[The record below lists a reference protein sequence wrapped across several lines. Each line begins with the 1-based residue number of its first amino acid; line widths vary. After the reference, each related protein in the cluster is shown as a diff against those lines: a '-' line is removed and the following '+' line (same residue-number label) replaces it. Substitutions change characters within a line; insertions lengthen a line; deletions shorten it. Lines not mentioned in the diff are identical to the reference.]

1 MAETRWY
8 HLTADE
14 TLRGLDTTPTGLS
27 PAEAAVRLQRFG
39 PNTLREEKGVS
50 PWHILLAQFKNF
62 LILLLIGATG
72 LSLLLGH
79 TLDATVIFS
88 IVIVSALLGF
98 YQEFRA
104 ERAMQALKA
113 MAAPS
118 ASVVRGGEPIE
129 VASAEV
135 VPGDVLLLNAGDRV
149 PADARLLEAAN
160 LRVDEASLTGEST
173 AVEKDV
179 HARLGLEAG
188 VGDRRNMVFAGTV
201 VTYGRGQAV
210 VTATGMQTEFG
221 RIAKMLQ
228 DVVEDPSPLA
238 IKMDYIG
245 KRLGLACLGVSAAV
259 VALGIFRGNPPL
271 EMLIWGV
278 SLAIAAVPEA
288 LAAVVTGA
296 LAIGVQRAARRR
308 AIIRRLPAVETLGCT
323 TVICSDKTGTL
334 TRNEMTVRKVFAGGR
349 LLDVTGVGY
358 DPVGE
363 FRINGGAVAVA
374 ADPAAERLLQ
384 AGALCNDTHFVGE
397 NGSRR
402 VKGDPTEAALLVLA
416 EKAGMQAADLRQV
429 WPRVAEIPFES
440 ERKRMSTVH
449 ADRDG
454 SVVAFVKGA
463 PDVLVDRCVAWE
475 RDGRLE
481 PLTPAI
487 RAQILESN
495 DRMATDAL
503 RVLGIAYRR
512 LDGVPA
518 AMTPETLETDLT
530 FLGLVGMIDPPRDE
544 AREAIRSCREA
555 GIRTVMITG
564 DHKLTATAVARELGL
579 FKRGNGNGAGG
590 NGKGTPLRVLEGR
603 ELDRLS
609 EADLAGM
616 VDEVA
621 VYARVSPEHKMK
633 IVGAWKSQQHVVAM
647 TGDGVNDAPAL
658 KRADI
663 GVAMGI
669 TGTDVTKE
677 ACDMVLADDNFASIV
692 AAVEEGRVIYD
703 NIKKYLTFLLSCNVA
718 EILLLGMAGFIG
730 WPLPLVALQI
740 LWVNLTTD
748 GLPALALGVE
758 PAEPDLMRRA
768 PRKSGDA
775 VFGWSV
781 LTALLSLSLI
791 IVAGLVPIFYTY
803 WQTEGV
809 AKAQTMTFVTLILFE
824 LFFAHTCRSLRFTV
838 LQLGVFG
845 NRWLWLATLGSG
857 AMTLAVIYIPA
868 WAKAFHVIPLTWADW
883 GVALSV
889 SGAGFLLVET
899 GKWVAGRWPGSGRR
913 GQGGQTGEQDR
924 E

>member
-1 MAETRWY
+1 MSESGWHQKTAEEALRD
-8 HLTADE
+8 LGVTAA
-14 TLRGLDTTPTGLS
+14 GLS
-27 PAEAAVRLQRFG
+27 PAEATDRLQRFG
-39 PNTLREEKGVS
+39 PNTLREEKRVS
-50 PWHILLAQFKNF
+50 PWQIFLAQFRNF

-113 MAAPS
+113 MASPT
-118 ASVVRGGEPIE
+118 ASVLRGGEPVE
-129 VASAEV
+129 VASADV
-135 VPGDVLLLNAGDRV
+135 VPGDVLLLRAGDRV
-149 PADARLLEAAN
+149 PADARLLEAVN
-160 LRVDEASLTGEST
+160 LKTDEASLTGEST
-173 AVEKDV
+173 AVEKDAGV
-179 HARLGLEAG
+179 RLGAEAG
-188 VGDRRNMVFAGTV
+188 VGDRRNMVFAGTA

-221 RIAKMLQ
+221 RIARMLQ
-228 DVVEDPSPLA
+228 EVEEEPSPLA
-238 IKMDYIG
+238 VKMDYIG
-245 KRLGLACLGVSAAV
+245 KRLGTACLAVSAAV
-259 VALGIFRGNPPL
+259 VVLGIVRGNPPL
-271 EMLIWGV
+271 DMLIWGV

-334 TRNEMTVRKVFAGGR
+334 TRNEMTVRKVFASGR
-349 LLDVTGVGY
+349 LLEVTGVGY

-363 FRINGGAVAVA
+363 FRANGTAVRLAE
-374 ADPAAERLLQ
+374 DPAVERMLL
-384 AGALCNDTHFVGE
+384 AAALCNDTHFVGD
-397 NGSRR
+397 NGVRR

-416 EKAGMQAADLRQV
+416 EKAGMPATDLQPA

-440 ERKRMSTVH
+440 ERKRMTTVH
-449 ADRDG
+449 TSRDG
-454 SVVAFVKGA
+454 RVLAFVKGA
-463 PDVLVDRCVAWE
+463 PDLLIDRCVAW
-475 RDGRLE
+475 DDAGRVQA
-481 PLTPAI
+481 LTPEV
-487 RAQILESN
+487 RAQILEAN
-495 DRMATDAL
+495 DRMASEAL
-503 RVLGIAYRR
+503 RVLGIAFRR
-512 LDGVPA
+512 LDRVPTA
-518 AMTPETLETDLT
+518 TSPDTLEADLT

-544 AREAIRSCREA
+544 ARQAIRRCREA

-564 DHKLTATAVARELGL
+564 DHKLTAAAVASELEL
-579 FKRGNGNGAGG
+579 LTDGNGARGDG
-590 NGKGTPLRVLEGR
+590 HSAGAPLGVLEGR
-603 ELDRLS
+603 DLDRLS
-609 EADLAGM
+609 EADLAKM
-616 VDEVA
+616 VSGVA

-633 IVGAWKSQQHVVAM
+633 IVAAWKSQEHVVAM

-677 ACDMVLADDNFASIV
+677 ACDMVLADDNFATIA

-703 NIKKYLTFLLSCNVA
+703 NIKKYLTFLLSANVA
-718 EILLLGMAGFIG
+718 EILLLGMAGFVG

-758 PAEPDLMRRA
+758 SPEPDLMQRA
-768 PRKSGDA
+768 PRKAGDA
-775 VFGWSV
+775 VFGRSILTV
-781 LTALLSLSLI
+781 LASLSLI
-791 IVAGLVPIFYTY
+791 ILAGTVPIFYTY
-803 WQTEGV
+803 WQAEGI
-809 AKAQTMTFVTLILFE
+809 AKAQSMTFVTLILFE
-824 LFFAHTCRSLRFTV
+824 LFFAHACRSLRFTV

-845 NRWLWLATLGSG
+845 NRWLWLATLSS
-857 AMTLAVIYIPA
+857 AALMLAVVYIPG
-868 WAKAFHVIPLTWADW
+868 WATAFHVVPLTSADW

-889 SGAGFLLVET
+889 SFAGFLVVET
-899 GKWVAGRWPGSGRR
+899 GKWVVGRWGRAR
-913 GQGGQTGEQDR
+913 P
-924 E
+924 

>member
-1 MAETRWY
+1 MTQSTWHRMTGEDALRELGVTPAG
-8 HLTADE
+8 LT
-14 TLRGLDTTPTGLS
+14 
-27 PAEAAVRLQRFG
+27 PAEAAARLERVG

-50 PWHILLAQFKNF
+50 AWHLLLVQFKNF
-62 LILLLIGATG
+62 LILLLLAATA

-79 TLDATVIFS
+79 TLDATVIFG

-113 MAAPS
+113 MASPT
-118 ASVVRGGEPIE
+118 ASVIRGGEPIE
-129 VASAEV
+129 VASADV
-135 VPGDVLLLNAGDRV
+135 VPGDVLILRAGDRV
-149 PADARLLEAAN
+149 PADARLLEAVN
-160 LRVDEASLTGEST
+160 LKTEEASLTGEST
-173 AVEKDV
+173 AVEKDA
-179 HARLGLEAG
+179 HAVLGADAA
-188 VGDRRNMVFAGTV
+188 VGDRRNMVFAGTA

-228 DVVEDPSPLA
+228 EVEEEPSPLA
-238 IKMDYIG
+238 VKMDYIG
-245 KRLGLACLGVSAAV
+245 KRLGTVCLCVSAAV
-259 VALGIFRGNPPL
+259 VALGILRGNPPL

-334 TRNEMTVRKVFAGGR
+334 TRNEMTARRVFASGQ

-358 DPVGE
+358 DPTGE
-363 FRINGGAVAVA
+363 FRSNGTVVPVT
-374 ADPAAERLLQ
+374 ADPAATRLLH
-384 AGALCNDTHFVGE
+384 AAALCNDTHFVGE
-397 NGSRR
+397 NGARR

-416 EKAGMQAADLRQV
+416 EKAGMPAEELRKS

-440 ERKRMSTVH
+440 ERKRMTTVH
-449 ADRDG
+449 AGEDG

-463 PDVLVDRCVAWE
+463 PDLLVDRCVAWE
-475 RDGRLE
+475 RGGRVE
-481 PLTPAI
+481 PLTPEA
-487 RAQILESN
+487 RAQIIDAN
-495 DRMATDAL
+495 DRMASEAL

-512 LDGVPA
+512 LDGPPA
-518 AMTPETLETDLT
+518 TASPDILETDLV

-544 AREAIRSCREA
+544 AREAIRACREA

-564 DHKLTATAVARELGL
+564 DHKLTAAAVAQELGL
-579 FKRGNGNGAGG
+579 LAPTNGSGPGA
-590 NGKGTPLRVLEGR
+590 PEHPARVLEGHD
-603 ELDRLS
+603 LDRLT
-609 EADLAGM
+609 EADLAKM
-616 VDEVA
+616 VTEVA

-633 IVGAWKSQQHVVAM
+633 IVAAWKSQEHVVAM

-677 ACDMVLADDNFASIV
+677 ACDMVLQDDNFATIA

-703 NIKKYLTFLLSCNVA
+703 NIKKYLTFLLSANVA
-718 EILLLGMAGFIG
+718 EILLLGMAGFVG

-758 PAEPDLMRRA
+758 APEPDLMRRA
-768 PRKSGDA
+768 PRKAGDA
-775 VFGWSV
+775 VFGRSV
-781 LTALLSLSLI
+781 LTVLAALSLVIL
-791 IVAGLVPIFYTY
+791 AGTVPIFYTY
-803 WQTEGV
+803 WQAEGV
-809 AKAQTMTFVTLILFE
+809 DKAQSMTFVTLILFE
-824 LFFAHTCRSLRFTV
+824 LFFAHSCRSLRFTV
-838 LQLGVFG
+838 LQLGLFG
-845 NRWLWLATLGSG
+845 NRWLWLATLSS
-857 AMTLAVIYIPA
+857 AALMLAVVYIPG
-868 WAKAFHVIPLTWADW
+868 WAEAFHVVPLTSADW
-883 GVALSV
+883 AVALSV
-889 SGAGFLLVET
+889 SFAGFLLVET
-899 GKWVAGRWPGSGRR
+899 GKWVVGRWNGARR
-913 GQGGQTGEQDR
+913 SA
-924 E
+924 

>member
-1 MAETRWY
+1 MTERAWYEMTAEEA
-8 HLTADE
+8 LQALE
-14 TLRGLDTTPTGLS
+14 TTPAGLS
-27 PAEAAVRLQRFG
+27 ASEASTRLERFG
-39 PNTLREEKGVS
+39 PNTLREEKRIS
-50 PWHILLAQFKNF
+50 PWQILLAQFKNF
-62 LILLLIGATG
+62 LILLLVAATG

-79 TLDATVIFS
+79 TLDATIIFT
-88 IVIVSALLGF
+88 IVIVSAFLGF

-113 MAAPS
+113 MASPT
-118 ASVVRGGEPIE
+118 ASVVRGGEPAE
-129 VASAEV
+129 VASADV
-135 VPGDVLLLNAGDRV
+135 VPGDVLLLQAGDRV

-160 LRVDEASLTGEST
+160 LRADEASLTGEST
-173 AVEKDV
+173 AVEKSAQ
-179 HARLGLEAG
+179 ARVGADAG
-188 VGDRRNMVFAGTV
+188 VGDRRNMVFAGTAL
-201 VTYGRGQAV
+201 TYGRAQAV

-228 DVVEDPSPLA
+228 EVEEEPSPLA

-245 KRLGLACLGVSAAV
+245 KRLGTACLAVSAAV

-334 TRNEMTVRKVFAGGR
+334 TRNEMTVRKVFASGQ

-358 DPVGE
+358 DPAGE
-363 FRINGGAVAVA
+363 FRANGTVVRLA
-374 ADPAAERLLQ
+374 ADPAAERMLL
-384 AGALCNDTHFVGE
+384 AAALCNDTHFVGD
-397 NGSRR
+397 NGARR
-402 VKGDPTEAALLVLA
+402 VKGDPTEAALLVMA
-416 EKAGMQAADLRQV
+416 EKAGMTAANLRHG

-440 ERKRMSTVH
+440 ERKRMTTVH
-449 ADRDG
+449 TGRDG
-454 SVVAFVKGA
+454 SILAFVKGA
-463 PDVLVDRCVAWE
+463 PDMLVDRCVTWE
-475 RDGRLE
+475 RGGLAE
-481 PLTPAI
+481 PLTPEL
-487 RAQILESN
+487 RREILETN
-495 DRMATDAL
+495 DRMASDAL
-503 RVLGIAYRR
+503 RVLGIAFRR

-518 AMTPETLETDLT
+518 TASPETLESELT

-544 AREAIRSCREA
+544 ARTAIRACREA

-564 DHKLTATAVARELGL
+564 DHKLTAMAVARELEL
-579 FKRGNGNGAGG
+579 STEENGNRDASRGPDA
-590 NGKGTPLRVLEGR
+590 PLRVLEGR
-603 ELDRLS
+603 DLDRLS
-609 EADLAGM
+609 EADLARM
-616 VDEVA
+616 VNHVA

-633 IVGAWKSQQHVVAM
+633 IVGAWKSQKHVVAM

-663 GVAMGI
+663 GIAMGI

-677 ACDMVLADDNFASIV
+677 ACDMVLADDNFATIA

-703 NIKKYLTFLLSCNVA
+703 NIKKYLTFLLSANVA

-758 PAEPDLMRRA
+758 APEPDLMRRA
-768 PRKSGDA
+768 PRKAGDA
-775 VFGWSV
+775 VFDRSV
-781 LTALLSLSLI
+781 LTVLAGLSLTIL
-791 IVAGLVPIFYTY
+791 AGTVPIFYIY
-803 WQTEGV
+803 WQAEGV
-809 AKAQTMTFVTLILFE
+809 AKAQSMTFVTLVLFE
-824 LFFAHTCRSLRFTV
+824 LFFAHACRSLRFTV

-845 NRWLWLATLGSG
+845 NRWLWLATLSS
-857 AMTLAVIYIPA
+857 ALLMLTVVYIPG
-868 WAKAFHVIPLTWADW
+868 WADAFHVVPLTSSDWAI
-883 GVALSV
+883 ALSV
-889 SGAGFLLVET
+889 SFGGFVLVET
-899 GKWVAGRWPGSGRR
+899 GKWLLGRAGRANA
-913 GQGGQTGEQDR
+913 
-924 E
+924 

>member
-1 MAETRWY
+1 MTETAWYEMTAEE
-8 HLTADE
+8 A
-14 TLRGLDTTPTGLS
+14 LRALDSTPAGLS
-27 PAEAAVRLQRFG
+27 PEEAAARLQRFG
-39 PNTLREEKGVS
+39 PNTLREEKRIS
-50 PWHILLAQFKNF
+50 PWQIFLAQFKNF

-79 TLDATVIFS
+79 TLDATIIFS

-113 MAAPS
+113 MTSPT
-118 ASVVRGGEPIE
+118 ASVLRGGELAE
-129 VASAEV
+129 VASADV
-135 VPGDVLLLNAGDRV
+135 VPGDVVLLQAGDRV

-160 LRVDEASLTGEST
+160 LRADEASLTGEST
-173 AVEKDV
+173 AVEKSASAKV
-179 HARLGLEAG
+179 GAEAG
-188 VGDRRNMVFAGTV
+188 VGDRRNMVFAGTAL
-201 VTYGRGQAV
+201 TYGRGNAV
-210 VTATGMQTEFG
+210 VTTTGMQTEFG

-228 DVVEDPSPLA
+228 EVVEEPSPLA

-245 KRLGLACLGVSAAV
+245 KRLGTACLAVSASV

-334 TRNEMTVRKVFAGGR
+334 TRNEMTVRKVLAGGQ

-358 DPVGE
+358 DPAGE
-363 FRINGGAVAVA
+363 FRANGTAVQLA
-374 ADPAAERLLQ
+374 ADPAAKRMLL
-384 AGALCNDTHFVGE
+384 AAALCNDTHFVADSGT
-397 NGSRR
+397 RR
-402 VKGDPTEAALLVLA
+402 VKGDPTEAALLVMA
-416 EKAGMQAADLRQV
+416 EKAGMPAADLRQE

-449 ADRDG
+449 TGRDG
-454 SVVAFVKGA
+454 SVLVFVKGA
-463 PDVLVDRCVAWE
+463 PDLLVDRCVAWE
-475 RDGRLE
+475 RAGRAE
-481 PLTPAI
+481 PLTPEA
-487 RAQILESN
+487 RAAILETN
-495 DRMATDAL
+495 DHMASEAL
-503 RVLGIAYRR
+503 RVLGIAFRR
-512 LDGVPA
+512 LDGVPTA
-518 AMTPETLETDLT
+518 ASPSPDTLEADLT

-544 AREAIRSCREA
+544 ARMAIRACREA

-564 DHKLTATAVARELGL
+564 DHKLTAMAVARELEL
-579 FKRGNGNGAGG
+579 PTEGNGNRDDPRSADA
-590 NGKGTPLRVLEGR
+590 PLRVLEGR
-603 ELDRLS
+603 DLDRLS
-609 EADLAGM
+609 EADLARM
-616 VDEVA
+616 VTKVS

-633 IVGAWKSQQHVVAM
+633 IVGAWKSQDHVVAM

-677 ACDMVLADDNFASIV
+677 ACDMVLADDNFATIA

-703 NIKKYLTFLLSCNVA
+703 NIKKYLTFLLSANVA

-758 PAEPDLMRRA
+758 PPEPDLMRRA
-768 PRKSGDA
+768 PRRAGDA
-775 VFGWSV
+775 VFDRSV
-781 LTALLSLSLI
+781 LGVLAGLSLI
-791 IVAGLVPIFYTY
+791 ILAGTVPIFYVY
-803 WQTEGV
+803 WQAEGIE
-809 AKAQTMTFVTLILFE
+809 KAQGMTFVTLILFE
-824 LFFAHTCRSLRFTV
+824 LFFAHSCRSLRFTV
-838 LQLGVFG
+838 LQLGLFG
-845 NRWLWLATLGSG
+845 NRWLWLATLSS
-857 AMTLAVIYIPA
+857 AALMLAVIYIPG
-868 WAKAFHVIPLTWADW
+868 WAKAFHVVPPTATDW
-883 GVALSV
+883 GLALSI
-889 SGAGFLLVET
+889 SFGGFLLVEA
-899 GKWVAGRWPGSGRR
+899 GKWMFGRR
-913 GQGGQTGEQDR
+913 SR
-924 E
+924 PAM

>member
-1 MAETRWY
+1 
-8 HLTADE
+8 
-14 TLRGLDTTPTGLS
+14 
-27 PAEAAVRLQRFG
+27 
-39 PNTLREEKGVS
+39 
-50 PWHILLAQFKNF
+50 
-62 LILLLIGATG
+62 
-72 LSLLLGH
+72 LLLGH

-113 MAAPS
+113 MASPT
-118 ASVVRGGEPIE
+118 ASVIRGGEPAE

-135 VPGDVLLLNAGDRV
+135 VPGDILLLGAGDRV

-160 LRVDEASLTGEST
+160 LRADEASLTGEST
-173 AVEKDV
+173 AVEKDAR
-179 HARLGLEAG
+179 ARLGAEAG
-188 VGDRRNMVFAGTV
+188 IGDRRNMVFAGTV
-201 VTYGRGQAV
+201 LTYGRGQAV

-221 RIAKMLQ
+221 RIARMLQ
-228 DVVEDPSPLA
+228 EVEEEPSPLA
-238 IKMDYIG
+238 VKMDYIG
-245 KRLGLACLGVSAAV
+245 KRLGMACLAVSAAV

-334 TRNEMTVRKVFAGGR
+334 TRNEMTVRKVYAGGR
-349 LLDVTGVGY
+349 LLEVTGVGY
-358 DPVGE
+358 DPAGE
-363 FRINGGAVAVA
+363 FRADGGAVAVA

-384 AGALCNDTHFVGE
+384 AAALCNDTHFVGE

-416 EKAGMQAADLRQV
+416 EKAGMPAAGLRRA

-449 ADRDG
+449 ASPDG
-454 SVVAFVKGA
+454 SVLAFVKGA
-463 PDVLVDRCVAWE
+463 PDVLVDRCVSWE
-475 RDGRLE
+475 RAGGVE
-481 PLTPAI
+481 PLTLAA
-487 RAQILESN
+487 RKQILEVN
-495 DRMATDAL
+495 DRMASEAL

-512 LDGVPA
+512 LEGVPPTT
-518 AMTPETLETDLT
+518 TPDSLEVDLT

-564 DHKLTATAVARELGL
+564 DHKLTAAAVARELGL
-579 FKRGNGNGAGG
+579 LSDGNGKGNGNGHSGAEA
-590 NGKGTPLRVLEGR
+590 PLKVLEGR

-609 EADLAGM
+609 EAELAKM
-616 VDEVA
+616 VNGVA

-633 IVGAWKSQQHVVAM
+633 IVGAWKSQEHVVAM

-677 ACDMVLADDNFASIV
+677 ACDMVLQDDNFATIA

-703 NIKKYLTFLLSCNVA
+703 NIKKYLTFLLSANVA

-758 PAEPDLMRRA
+758 PREPDLMRRA
-768 PRKSGDA
+768 PRKAGEA
-775 VFGWSV
+775 VFGRSV
-781 LTALLSLSLI
+781 LTVLASLSLI
-791 IVAGLVPIFYTY
+791 IVAGTVPIFYTY
-803 WQTEGV
+803 WQSDGV
-809 AKAQTMTFVTLILFE
+809 VKAQSMTFVTLILFE

-838 LQLGVFG
+838 LQLGLFG
-845 NRWLWLATLGSG
+845 NRWLWLATLSSA
-857 AMTLAVIYIPA
+857 AMMLAVIYIPG
-868 WAKAFHVIPLTWADW
+868 WANAFHVVPLEWVDW

-889 SGAGFLLVET
+889 SFGGFLLVET
-899 GKWVAGRWPGSGRR
+899 GKWVVGRCGRAR
-913 GQGGQTGEQDR
+913 R
-924 E
+924 

>member
-1 MAETRWY
+1 VTEKSWHQM
-8 HLTADE
+8 TADE
-14 TLRGLDTTPTGLS
+14 AMHELGTTPTGLS
-27 PAEAAVRLQRFG
+27 VAEATARLQRFG

-50 PWHILLAQFKNF
+50 PWHILFGQFKNF
-62 LILLLIGATG
+62 LILLLIGATA

-79 TLDATVIFS
+79 TLDAAVIFS

-113 MAAPS
+113 MASPT
-118 ASVVRGGEPIE
+118 ASVLRGGDAVE
-129 VASAEV
+129 VASADV
-135 VPGDVLLLNAGDRV
+135 VPGDVLVLRAGDRV
-149 PADARLLEAAN
+149 PADSRLVEAVN
-160 LRVDEASLTGEST
+160 LRADEASLTGEST
-173 AVEKDV
+173 AVEKDAG
-179 HARLGLEAG
+179 ARLGADAG
-188 VGDRRNMVFAGTV
+188 VGDRRNMVFAGTAL
-201 VTYGRGQAV
+201 TYGRGQAV

-228 DVVEDPSPLA
+228 EVEEEPSPLA
-238 IKMDYIG
+238 VKMDYIG
-245 KRLGLACLGVSAAV
+245 KRLGTACLAVSASV

-334 TRNEMTVRKVFAGGR
+334 TRNEMTVRKVFASGR

-358 DPVGE
+358 DPAGE
-363 FRINGGAVAVA
+363 FRSNGNAVAVA
-374 ADPAAERLLQ
+374 TDPAAERLLQ
-384 AGALCNDTHFVGE
+384 AAALCNDTHFVGE
-397 NGSRR
+397 DGARR

-416 EKAGMQAADLRQV
+416 EKAGMTAPALRQR

-440 ERKRMSTVH
+440 ERKRMTTVH
-449 ADRDG
+449 IAQDG
-454 SVVAFVKGA
+454 GVLAFVKGA
-463 PDVLVDRCVAWE
+463 PDVLVDRCVAW
-475 RDGRLE
+475 DVSGRVE
-481 PLTPAI
+481 PLTPDV
-487 RAQILESN
+487 RAQILEVN
-495 DRMATDAL
+495 DGMARDAL
-503 RVLGIAYRR
+503 RVLGLAVRR
-512 LDGVPA
+512 LDRVPA
-518 AMTPETLETDLT
+518 ATTPDTLEVELT

-544 AREAIRSCREA
+544 ARQAIHSCHEA

-564 DHKLTATAVARELGL
+564 DHRLTAAAVAMELGL
-579 FKRGNGNGAGG
+579 LAERPGDGHR
-590 NGKGTPLRVLEGR
+590 PVEPPRRVLEGR
-603 ELDRLS
+603 DLDRLS
-609 EADLAGM
+609 EADLAKI
-616 VDEVA
+616 VNDVA

-633 IVGAWKSQQHVVAM
+633 IVAAWKSQQHVVAM

-677 ACDMVLADDNFASIV
+677 ACDMVLADDNFATIA

-703 NIKKYLTFLLSCNVA
+703 NIKKYLTFLLSANVA

-758 PAEPDLMRRA
+758 PPEPDLMRRA
-768 PRKSGDA
+768 PRKAGDA
-775 VFGWSV
+775 VFDRSV
-781 LTALLSLSLI
+781 LAVLGSLSLI
-791 IVAGLVPIFYTY
+791 ILAGTVPIFYTY
-803 WQTEGV
+803 WETEGI
-809 AKAQTMTFVTLILFE
+809 AKAQSMTFVTLILFE
-824 LFFAHTCRSLRFTV
+824 LFFAHACRSLRFTV

-845 NRWLWLATLGSG
+845 NRWLWLATLTSA
-857 AMTLAVIYIPA
+857 AMMLAVVYIPG
-868 WAKAFHVIPLTWADW
+868 WAAAFHVVPLTPADW

-889 SGAGFLLVET
+889 SFAGFLLLET
-899 GKWVAGRWPGSGRR
+899 GKWLLGRWHRAR
-913 GQGGQTGEQDR
+913 A
-924 E
+924 